1 MQPHLHFAVVMSQ
14 QLHGHTELDAL
25 GLPTEGACLAALAET
40 LAVVLAVVLVDFFI
54 TLTSINPFAVI
65 G

>member
-14 QLHGHTELDAL
+14 QLHGHTELAAL
-25 GLPTEGACLAALAET
+25 GLPIDLTVGFAGLI
-40 LAVVLAVVLVDFFI
+40 VLTDFVGWIVFFI
-54 TLTSINPFAVI
+54 TLTTLILSQPR